1 MSYAFPRHV
10 ERIDEAVRQI
20 AAEQI
25 DKAIAEIDDAG
36 LAAHETVHQV
46 RKRCKKLRALAR
58 LVRPGFP
65 SYKKENAF
73 FRDLA
78 RGLSGARDAQVM
90 CEAYHRL
97 VGESAEP
104 ADGDRFAAIV
114 AELERRRDAAIA
126 GLDEEQL
133 KAAREVLVEARV
145 RIAGWS
151 LRADGFG
158 AVRPSLKATYER
170 CRQALGAVD
179 KKPTAARLHEL
190 RKRAKYCWYH
200 LRLLTHHMPAAF
212 ENRVAATSALG
223 DLLGDDHDL
232 AVLSAQLEADRGAFG
247 GKKPIKAFQKLIDA
261 QRAMLQEE
269 ALGLAHSLFDDK
281 PKAFA
286 DAFAQSWSASPEPP
300 AEAPTGPVS
309 RFPTPA
315 IIGA

>member
-1 MSYAFPRHV
+1 MSYAFPRDV
-10 ERIDEAVRQI
+10 ESVDEAARQI

-25 DKAIAEIDDAG
+25 DKAIAEIDDAD

-90 CEAYHRL
+90 CDAYARL
-97 VGESAEP
+97 VEEAAEA
-104 ADGDRFAAIV
+104 ADGDRFAAIGT
-114 AELERRRDAAIA
+114 ELERRREVAIA
-126 GLDEEQL
+126 GLDEEHL
-133 KAAREVLVEARV
+133 KTVREALVEARARV
-145 RIAGWS
+145 DGW
-151 LRADGFG
+151 LLQADGFG
-158 AVRPSLKATYER
+158 AVRPGLKATYKR
-170 CRQALGAVD
+170 CRQALDAAE

-190 RKRAKYCWYH
+190 RKRAKYCWYD
-200 LRLLTHHMPAAF
+200 LRLLKHHLPAAF

-232 AVLSAQLEADRGAFG
+232 AVLGAQIEADREAFG
-247 GKKPIKAFQKLIDA
+247 GKKLTKAFLKRIDGK
-261 QRAMLQEE
+261 RSMLQEE
-269 ALGLAHSLFDDK
+269 AFGLARSLFDDK
-281 PKAFA
+281 PKAFVGA
-286 DAFAQSWSASPEPP
+286 LAQSWSAGPEPSKAP
-300 AEAPTGPVS
+300 APPADRS
-309 RFPTPA
+309 PTPA